1 MKKETKCHI
10 KGRKGRNMSTLGG
23 KLRTSSRG
31 REVTGGDSCCSSQW
45 TSASLLNTSL
55 DSACF
60 CLTNST
66 LPPRLFSPLPVDVD
80 EEPRRTATAGT
91 LIMKDVNIG
100 DTAVYQCEAKNDHGS
115 ILLNTYL
122 YVVGMFPAG
131 FTSFFLLSH
140 L

>member
-1 MKKETKCHI
+1 MEM
-10 KGRKGRNMSTLGG
+10 RA
-23 KLRTSSRG
+23 
-31 REVTGGDSCCSSQW
+31 GDSCCFSQW
-45 TSASLLNTSL
+45 TSASLLNSSL
-55 DSACF
+55 HSACF

-66 LPPRLFSPLPVDVD
+66 LPPRLFSLLPAEVD
-80 EEPRRTATAGT
+80 EEPRRTVTGGT

-100 DTAVYQCEAKNDHGS
+100 DTAVYQCEAKNGHGS

-131 FTSFFLLSH
+131 FTFFFVLSH